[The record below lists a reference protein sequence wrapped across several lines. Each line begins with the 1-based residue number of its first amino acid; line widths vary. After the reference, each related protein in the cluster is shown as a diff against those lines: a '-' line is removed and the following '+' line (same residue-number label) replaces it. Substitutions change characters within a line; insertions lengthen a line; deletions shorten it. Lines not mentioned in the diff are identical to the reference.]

1 MMKQIAIL
9 AALVASASAFAPS
22 SRCVYDCNQIV
33 DETRERL
40 NQKCSNELFAPLIV
54 GMT

>member
-22 SRCVYDCNQIV
+22 SRCVLTCCQVV
-33 DETRERL
+33 DETRES
-40 NQKCSNELFAPLIV
+40 CS
-54 GMT
+54 